1 MPRSTAADLTPDLP
15 ETLDLLGALIM
26 AVQSQEL
33 EESGPQGLRAL
44 AVALRTRPQ
53 LAELPGLLL
62 KTYNE
67 IASALDGI
75 RLTREMI
82 QANALDQIQDSASRL
97 QEVTSTTES
106 ATMQLMDGL
115 DRTLGLLDD
124 LERGEGA
131 NAERYAT
138 LRGQVNELF
147 AHLQFQDITT
157 QQLHGVV
164 QLLVDVETRVGRVA
178 DLFDQAVGGRR
189 VLTPEA
195 LALAAKGPATLAF
208 NPDATT
214 RDVGTRQAYIDAAF
228 PASAP
233 R

>member
-1 MPRSTAADLTPDLP
+1 
-15 ETLDLLGALIM
+15 
-26 AVQSQEL
+26 
-33 EESGPQGLRAL
+33 
-44 AVALRTRPQ
+44 
-53 LAELPGLLL
+53 
-62 KTYNE
+62 
-67 IASALDGI
+67 
-75 RLTREMI
+75 
-82 QANALDQIQDSASRL
+82 
-97 QEVTSTTES
+97 
-106 ATMQLMDGL
+106 MQLMDGL

-131 NAERYAT
+131 NADRYAT

-164 QLLVDVETRVGRVA
+164 QLLMDVESRVGRVA
-178 DLFDQAVGGRR
+178 DLFDQAVGGRS

-195 LALAAKGPATLAF
+195 LTSATGVSTLAF
-208 NPDATT
+208 NPDATV

-228 PASAP
+228 PAAAP

>member
-1 MPRSTAADLTPDLP
+1 MPRSTPVDLTPDLP
-15 ETLDLLGALIM
+15 ETLELLGALIM

-53 LAELPGLLL
+53 LADLPGLLL

-115 DRTLGLLDD
+115 DRTLGLLDE
-124 LERGEGA
+124 LERGESA
-131 NAERYAT
+131 NAERCAT

-164 QLLVDVETRVGRVA
+164 QLLVDVESRVGRVA
-178 DLFDQAVGGRR
+178 DLFDQAVGGRG
-189 VLTPEA
+189 VLAPEA
-195 LALAAKGPATLAF
+195 LASRRDFSTLTF
-208 NPDATT
+208 NPDAST
-214 RDVGTRQAYIDAAF
+214 RDVGTRQALIDAAF
-228 PASAP
+228 PASAA